1 MQPLEDQAIG
11 NMGKHHPP
19 DPDFTQLVEQHYSLL
34 YKFAYR
40 LSGSFADAED
50 LTQHAFLTAQKKIHQ
65 LRSRDRVQ
73 AWLLTIVRNSY
84 LKQQRRE
91 SRQRISL
98 ESVAEPEVCV
108 PENTDVDSEQLQKI
122 LSEMP
127 EDFRVVIILF
137 YFRELSYKHIAECVD
152 IPLGTVMSRLARG
165 KRYLKRRLMT
175 ECLSTDLSRERQS

>member
-1 MQPLEDQAIG
+1 MQPLEDQVPG

-19 DPDFTQLVEQHYSLL
+19 DPDLTRIVEQHYSLL

-40 LSGSFADAED
+40 LSGSATDAED
-50 LTQHAFLTAQKKIHQ
+50 LAQHAFLTAQKKIHQ
-65 LRSRDRVQ
+65 LRSPDRVQ
-73 AWLLTIVRNSY
+73 PWLLTIVRNSY

-91 SRQRISL
+91 GRQRVSL
-98 ESVAEPEVCV
+98 ESVAEPEMCD
-108 PENTDVDSEQLQKI
+108 PENTEVDSEQLQKI

-137 YFRELSYKHIAECVD
+137 YFRDMSYKHIAESVD

-165 KRYLKRRLMT
+165 KQYLKRKLMT
-175 ECLSTDLSRERQS
+175 EYLSPDLSSERQN